1 MVAPKKAALQQAEAE
16 YATLMEGLAAKKA
29 ELAAVVAALEALNT
43 KLAAMQVIFFD
54 GAGCYACALA
64 RRMQCF
70 MMRSVFAVHVSLLSW
85 EDMPVSGCAEQQT
98 VLVQALFCKP
108 AATLCVSSSVQARK
122 KQLEEEVDLCQ
133 KKLDRATKL
142 IGGLGGE
149 KTRWG
154 EVAKKLAA
162 DYTNLTGDV
171 LLSAGFIAYLGPYQS
186 AYRERAINLWVHQC
200 R

>member
-1 MVAPKKAALQQAEAE
+1 ML
-16 YATLMEGLAAKKA
+16 
-29 ELAAVVAALEALNT
+29 
-43 KLAAMQVIFFD
+43 
-54 GAGCYACALA
+54 
-64 RRMQCF
+64 
-70 MMRSVFAVHVSLLSW
+70 
-85 EDMPVSGCAEQQT
+85 
-98 VLVQALFCKP
+98 
-108 AATLCVSSSVQARK
+108 QARK

-162 DYTNLTGDV
+162 DFTNLTGDV

-186 AYRERAINLWVHQC
+186 TYRERAINLWVQQC
-200 R
+200 RCVGKKPHRVPSNVYLLIHHTAALLHCV